1 MIFLQKKLIDFE
13 KEIKYFN
20 REKNYLEK
28 ILIFFKEDNGLFILV
43 MLVLDF
49 FYLFI
54 TLEETKV
61 FSQNLS
67 LTEIL
72 FSGFKQIFYVFLT
85 NVLYLLISYFLVNS
99 SYTKKLI
106 EKFERTSKPYE
117 YYMNILDYFEEYFYP
132 EEYKEEFRKNF
143 KKYYEKDKEKF
154 EDWIYYKQV
163 TIKKLYAKL
172 LNNKALQK
180 EIFEEILKK
189 NTFKIAKE
197 NEVKIINEIKEEN
210 KKRKLEIQT
219 NKIKKEMDEYFGRNF
234 EENFG
239 ENFGENSE
247 KKVID

>member
-1 MIFLQKKLIDFE
+1 MNGDDFLKEKLIDFE

-28 ILIFFKEDNGLFILV
+28 FLIFFKEDNALFIGL
-43 MLVLDF
+43 MFVLDI
-49 FYLFI
+49 FYLFG
-54 TLEETKV
+54 TLEKTEV

-85 NVLYLLISYFLVNS
+85 NVLYLLFSHFLVNNP
-99 SYTKKLI
+99 YTEKLI

-117 YYMNILDYFEEYFYP
+117 YYMNIFDYFKEYFYP
-132 EEYKEEFRKNF
+132 EEYKEEFREYF
-143 KKYYEKDKEKF
+143 KKFYEKDKEKF
-154 EDWIYYKQV
+154 EDWIYYKQI

-172 LNNKALQK
+172 LDNKTLQK

-189 NTFKIAKE
+189 NTLKIVKE
-197 NEVKIINEIKEEN
+197 SEKEILINIKKEEE
-210 KKRKLEIQT
+210 KKKLEIQT
-219 NKIKKEMDEYFGRNF
+219 NKIKKEMDEYFG
-234 EENFG
+234 ENL
-239 ENFGENSE
+239 E

>member
-1 MIFLQKKLIDFE
+1 MEMIFLKKDLIDFE

-28 ILIFFKEDNGLFILV
+28 FLIFFKEDNAFFIGL
-43 MLVLDF
+43 MLVLDV

-54 TLEETKV
+54 SLEETKV

-85 NVLYLLISYFLVNS
+85 NLLYLLFSHFLVNNP
-99 SYTKKLI
+99 YTEKLI

-117 YYMNILDYFEEYFYP
+117 YYMKIFDYFEEYFYP

-143 KKYYEKDKEKF
+143 KKFYEKDKEKF
-154 EDWIYYKQV
+154 EDWIYYKQI

-172 LNNKALQK
+172 LDNKTLQK
-180 EIFEEILKK
+180 EIFEEIFKK
-189 NTFKIAKE
+189 NTLKIVKE
-197 NEVKIINEIKEEN
+197 SEKETLINIKKEKE
-210 KKRKLEIQT
+210 KKKLEIQT
-219 NKIKKEMDEYFGRNF
+219 NKIKKEMDEYFG
-234 EENFG
+234 ENFG
-239 ENFGENSE
+239 ENLE

>member
-1 MIFLQKKLIDFE
+1 MNGDDFLKEKLIDFE

-28 ILIFFKEDNGLFILV
+28 FLIFFKEDNAFFIVL

-85 NVLYLLISYFLVNS
+85 NVLYLLFSHFLVNNP
-99 SYTKKLI
+99 YTEKLI

-117 YYMNILDYFEEYFYP
+117 YYMNVFDYFEEYFYP
-132 EEYKEEFRKNF
+132 EEYKEEFRGYF

-154 EDWIYYKQV
+154 EDWIYYKQI

-172 LNNKALQK
+172 LDNKALQK

-189 NTFKIAKE
+189 NTLKIAKE
-197 NEVKIINEIKEEN
+197 NEVKVINEIKEEN

-234 EENFG
+234 GQNFG
-239 ENFGENSE
+239 ENLE
-247 KKVID
+247 KR

>member
-1 MIFLQKKLIDFE
+1 MEMIFLQKKLIDFE

-49 FYLFI
+49 FYFFI

-106 EKFERTSKPYE
+106 EKFKRTSKPYE

-132 EEYKEEFRKNF
+132 EEYKE
-143 KKYYEKDKEKF
+143 KF

-172 LNNKALQK
+172 LDNKALQK

-197 NEVKIINEIKEEN
+197 NEVKVINEIKEEN

-234 EENFG
+234 
-239 ENFGENSE
+239 GENSE

>member
-1 MIFLQKKLIDFE
+1 MEMIFLQKKLIDFE

-49 FYLFI
+49 FYFFI

-106 EKFERTSKPYE
+106 EKFKRTSKPYE

-132 EEYKEEFRKNF
+132 EEYKE
-143 KKYYEKDKEKF
+143 KF

-172 LNNKALQK
+172 LDNKALQK

-197 NEVKIINEIKEEN
+197 NEVKVINEIKEEN

-234 EENFG
+234 
-239 ENFGENSE
+239 GENSK